1 MKVYRYS
8 EILFNRHI
16 VAFFETSPHFMH
28 YLQKISTMLMAKYQ
42 NKADYA
48 SSFSSLLLLTFARFF
63 LLF

>member
-16 VAFFETSPHFMH
+16 VAFFETSLHFMH
-28 YLQKISTMLMAKYQ
+28 YLQKISTMLIAKYE

-48 SSFSSLLLLTFARFF
+48 SSFS
-63 LLF
+63 

>member
-28 YLQKISTMLMAKYQ
+28 YLQKISTMLIPKYQ

-48 SSFSSLLLLTFARFF
+48 SSFS
-63 LLF
+63 